1 MVARPSAT
9 TATMSAIDAGLSAG
23 SLDLAALTVPQSD
36 WVSMGSPADPEADG
50 RPLLWLG
57 ANQIGKSFAQAAKLL
72 HYIRGTGPYANRQRG
87 PVRVAVISI
96 SKEQIE
102 PLMAKIWELLPKAV
116 NAKGDFV
123 AIEAPSL
130 QFEPG
135 FGFRGKPPRIKF
147 TSGAG
152 AGSVVVFA
160 TYQQGSAR
168 IAGLTA
174 NVVLLDEP
182 PPESMWGEV
191 CLRVLRLAGQI
202 WITMTITPDS
212 PPQDWLKAKVDAGH
226 LRFMQTGLTVRN
238 IKPPGMPPF
247 LSAQR
252 IAAMRAQVSEAERP
266 LRFDAAWEGA
276 TVEQWL
282 SAWSGELVGTCR
294 PPAGARLIVSGDH
307 GIRPGR
313 QGAALIAHIQ
323 TPTPRYWLL
332 GEVCCDPSIQKPTTS
347 RQDAENIK
355 AMLDLWGYSWE
366 HIDDWVFDRA
376 ADAYRQEVKKS
387 NKLLRLH
394 LAAVY
399 KVEQDRF
406 PRIEVPY
413 KAGGSFIQGFSLLN
427 SIFCEH
433 QITVDPRCVGFVRSC
448 QKWNGDKRSP
458 LKDILDSVRYGL
470 ESASKTKSS
479 SVVSQQK
486 TR

>member
-1 MVARPSAT
+1 MVAKRST
-9 TATMSAIDAGLSAG
+9 LEDVGAGLSAG
-23 SLDLAALTVPQSD
+23 SLDLAALTGPQSA
-36 WVSMGSPADPEADG
+36 WLSMGSPLDPEADG

-57 ANQIGKSFAQAAKLL
+57 ANQIGKSFAQAAKVL
-72 HYIRGTGPYANRQRG
+72 HFVRATGPYARRKPG
-87 PVRVAVISI
+87 AVRVAVISI

-102 PLMAKIWELLPKAV
+102 PLMGKIWDLLPKGV
-116 NAKGDFV
+116 NSKGDLV
-123 AIEAPSL
+123 ALEAPDL
-130 QFEPG
+130 RFEPG

-147 TSGAG
+147 TSGPG
-152 AGSVVVFA
+152 KGSVVIFA
-160 TYQQGSAR
+160 TYQQGSSR

-174 NVVLLDEP
+174 DVVLLDEP

-191 CLRVLRLAGQI
+191 CLRVMRLSGQI

-212 PPQDWLKAKVDAGH
+212 PPQDWLRTKVDSGQI
-226 LRFMQTGLTVRN
+226 RFMQTALTAINV
-238 IKPPGMPPF
+238 KPPGLPPF
-247 LSAQR
+247 LSAAK
-252 IAAMRAQVSEAERP
+252 IAAMRAQVPDAERP

-282 SAWSGELVGTCR
+282 SAWSGELVGPCR
-294 PPAGARLIVSGDH
+294 PPSGARLIVAGDH

-313 QGAALIAHIQ
+313 QGAALIAYVL
-323 TPTPRYWLL
+323 TPVPRYWLL
-332 GEVCCDPSIQKPTTS
+332 GEVCCDPSNLKPTTS
-347 RQDAENIK
+347 KEDAQNVK
-355 AMLDLWGYSWE
+355 NMLDVWGYSWN

-394 LAAVY
+394 LAEVY
-399 KVEQDRF
+399 GVEQDRF
-406 PRIEVPY
+406 PRLEVPY
-413 KAGGSFIQGFSLLN
+413 KTGGSFLQGFSLLN
-427 SIFCEH
+427 SIFCAR

-470 ESASKTKSS
+470 ENTTKTKPT
-479 SVVSQQK
+479 SVVSLQK